1 MAKITLINPTIN
13 EAWNEENLQVYR
25 AGARPGTEL
34 HVVCLEFGTA
44 SIEARVDDAL
54 AAPGVLQRAME
65 AEREGTSAVIV
76 NCMNDPGVLAAREMV
91 RIPVIG
97 PLEASM
103 HLAAMLSHR
112 FSIITTGSS
121 DIPAVEE
128 LVQRYHLRQKL
139 ASVRA
144 LDIPVLELLEDAQA
158 TLEAMTAATEAA
170 VRQDGAGAIIPG
182 CTLLAEITPQV
193 VERLAA
199 RGIAVPVLNPPLVAL
214 HLAEMLIALRL
225 SHSQRAYPP
234 PNEKP
239 IRWFAPHPAVSPVN
253 SSSRET

>member
-1 MAKITLINPTIN
+1 MAKITLINPTIT
-13 EAWNEENLQVYR
+13 EEWNEENLNVYR
-25 AGARPGTEL
+25 AAVRASTQL
-34 HVVCLEFGTA
+34 NVVCLEWGTA

-54 AAPGVLQRAME
+54 AAPGVLQRAIE
-65 AEREGTSAVIV
+65 AEREGADAVIV
-76 NCMNDPGVLAAREMV
+76 NCMNDPGVLAAREAV

-112 FSIITTGSS
+112 FSIITTTTG
-121 DIPAVEE
+121 DIPSVEE

-144 LDIPVLELLEDAQA
+144 LDIPVLELSEDLQA
-158 TLEAMTAATEAA
+158 TLQAMTTAAEVA
-170 VRQDGAGAIIPG
+170 VRQEGAGAIIPG

-193 VERLAA
+193 VENLAA
-199 RGIAVPVLNPPLVAL
+199 RGIDVPVLNPPLVAL
-214 HLAEMLIALRL
+214 RLAEMLIALGL
-225 SHSQRAYPP
+225 SHSRRAYPT

-239 IRWFAPHPAVSPVN
+239 IRWFSPHPVVPS
-253 SSSRET
+253 

>member
-1 MAKITLINPTIN
+1 MTKITLINPTITA
-13 EAWNEENLQVYR
+13 EWNEENLQVYLAAAKPDTQLR
-25 AGARPGTEL
+25 
-34 HVVCLEFGTA
+34 VVCLEWGTA

-54 AAPGVLQRAME
+54 AAPGVLQRAIE
-65 AEREGTSAVIV
+65 AEQAGAEAVIV

-91 RIPVIG
+91 SIPVIG

-112 FSIITTGSS
+112 FSIVTTATR
-121 DIPAVEE
+121 DIPSVEE
-128 LVQRYHLRQKL
+128 LVQRYHMRQRL

-144 LDIPVLELLEDAQA
+144 LDIPVLELLNDPKA
-158 TLEAMTAATEAA
+158 TLEAMVTATEAA

-193 VERLAA
+193 VELLAA
-199 RGIAVPVLNPPLVAL
+199 QGLNVPLLNPPLVAL

-225 SHSQRAYPP
+225 SHSRRAYPT

-239 IRWFAPHPAVSPVN
+239 IRWFTPHPAISSPRP
-253 SSSRET
+253 SPPEG

>member
-1 MAKITLINPTIN
+1 MAHITLINPTITA
-13 EAWNEENLQVYR
+13 EWNEENLQIYLTAAKPDTQLR
-25 AGARPGTEL
+25 
-34 HVVCLEFGTA
+34 VVCLEWGTA

-54 AAPGVLQRAME
+54 AAPGVLQRAIE
-65 AEREGTSAVIV
+65 AERDGAAAVIV

-91 RIPVIG
+91 SIPVIG

-112 FSIITTGSS
+112 FSIITTGTS
-121 DIPAVEE
+121 DIPSVEE
-128 LVQRYHLRQKL
+128 LVQRYHMRQRL

-144 LDIPVLELLEDAQA
+144 LDIPVLELLNNPKA
-158 TLEAMTAATEAA
+158 TLEAMVAATEAA

-193 VERLAA
+193 IARLSE
-199 RGIAVPVLNPPLVAL
+199 RGIEVPVLNPPLVAL
-214 HLAEMLIALRL
+214 YLAEMLVALRL
-225 SHSQRAYPP
+225 SHSRRAYPT

-239 IRWFAPHPAVSPVN
+239 IRWFAPHSATSPPRP
-253 SSSRET
+253 SPQEG